1 MQDLGHVDRS
11 PAKRST
17 FMTAKKNHAKDLLIF
32 TSLAILLMGAD
43 KKGCEKQA
51 AVVEGPRQLKKIVQ
65 LDEVRV
71 APILLVSE
79 EFDFGFQ
86 VNEEVPTAIDQAKFY
101 VYKRLPLQNLNEVAA
116 NGDSGYFGVEKL
128 SNGKEYL
135 KLTTQAMGLDEVTL
149 KQLNTWYPEHNQKLP
164 SLSRDTSCLL
174 SKPQYDLTLSVK
186 SLEISNGGKIQFG
199 FTPASSVALTGL
211 SFSMDKSVLNL
222 GIHAWSGITGDL
234 VKSLNHDEPK
244 KDYGGSIGIQL
255 GPVNIGPQFY
265 KKTGL
270 QEVTRKG
277 ILNTFNK
284 LTSAT
289 ENDEWYSRVVLNE
302 DQEMVFWGGQE
313 LNIKKGDIFTVEEA
327 RVLTNNNASVCTD
340 DGVILG
346 ETPGSYTWQVEA
358 VAVGRNLTRAKVL
371 NPNPDLNI
379 ETGFKV
385 RLEKRIEDILA
396 EKEALENPSKVSAKA
411 KK

>member
-1 MQDLGHVDRS
+1 
-11 PAKRST
+11 
-17 FMTAKKNHAKDLLIF
+17 MTAKKNHAKDLLIF

-51 AVVEGPRQLKKIVQ
+51 VVVEGPRQLKKIVQ

-71 APILLVSE
+71 APILLVNE

-101 VYKRLPLQNLNEVAA
+101 VYKRLPLQNLNEVTA

-135 KLTTQAMGLDEVTL
+135 KLTTQAMGFDEVTL
-149 KQLNTWYPEHNQKLP
+149 KQLNSWYPGHSQKLP
-164 SLSRDTSCLL
+164 SLSRDTSCLV
-174 SKPQYDLTLSVK
+174 SKPQYDLNLSVK

-211 SFSMDKSVLNL
+211 SFSMDKSILNL
-222 GIHAWSGITGDL
+222 GIQAWSGLTGDL
-234 VKSLNHDEPK
+234 VKSLNHEEPK
-244 KDYGGSIGIQL
+244 KDYGGGIGIQL

-270 QEVTRKG
+270 QQVTRKG

-284 LTSAT
+284 LTAAT
-289 ENDEWYSRVVLNE
+289 EKDEWYSRVVLNE
-302 DQEMVFWGGQE
+302 DEEIVFWGGKE
-313 LNIKKGDIFTVEEA
+313 LNIKKGDIFTVEES
-327 RVLTNNNASVCTD
+327 RVLTVNN
-340 DGVILG
+340 GVWTCSDQDAILT
-346 ETPGSYTWQVEA
+346 EVPGGVYTWQVEA
-358 VAVGRNLTRAKVL
+358 VAVGQNITRAKVL
-371 NPNPDLNI
+371 NPNPDMNI